1 MSDNQTAR
9 VAAVSVKD
17 FARWAGIGLTT
28 AWKEIR
34 EGRLRAV
41 KVSQRTIIILDD
53 AQRWLETRPALQP
66 RSARNVPTSGSSE
79 GANARPE

>member
-1 MSDNQTAR
+1 MSDNQTTR

-41 KVSQRTIIILDD
+41 KVSQRTIVILDD

-66 RSARNVPTSGSSE
+66 RSARNIPTSSSLG
-79 GANARPE
+79 GANARPK